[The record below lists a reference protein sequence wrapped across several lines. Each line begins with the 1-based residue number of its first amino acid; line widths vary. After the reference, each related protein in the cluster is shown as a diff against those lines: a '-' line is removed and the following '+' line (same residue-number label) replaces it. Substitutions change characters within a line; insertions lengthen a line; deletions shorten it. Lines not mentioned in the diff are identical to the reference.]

1 MSCYKVVALAYC
13 SYPMPEALKQQQRQ
27 QVAAAAAAHPVADDD
42 DDVDGA
48 TVPGIAAA
56 GVVPQA
62 PSAAAAAV
70 AVSEPGLSDDWPGL
84 ATLGDDGAEDVESLL
99 AFDIDELEI
108 DTLPGQMT
116 QQHQHQHHHHGH
128 HHHHHHQHHQH
139 GPGQHPQPG
148 GGEAAAAPTAAPGD
162 AAAAEEP
169 KHSSLPLQTAAPGA
183 PEYRPPCMWALMSPV
198 DLSSSKAEPQHPH
211 YDAATSIRD
220 PKRPYIVVP
229 FHVDANLPDF
239 LVPVPLYESAMEY
252 SWLPGDKFSMYFG
265 GKPGQKTGGNY
276 YKGSIVNVD
285 EGQDRDPWCSIEV
298 LWEETDGDSSQ
309 HTAKYKLSPWDIE
322 PDRDEVR
329 KREEAARKA
338 QQAAAAAEEVR
349 RQEEAAAEARA
360 RRRASRTIADYSDL
374 IGAVDDDDEYNPMAE
389 GFSSDS
395 DGGRRR
401 RKKGKRGRGSD
412 DEDFRDSAAPG
423 AGEGGSKKRQ
433 KFKPAWNLDQIKQQ
447 QNRHLNAKQQQ
458 MLGAISTGNTLLL
471 ARLTSAPPNAPIHEQ
486 PFPLPLRPE
495 VLAALPH
502 EGFPALIADYNIS
515 ARGKFTPLMWGQ
527 KELDM
532 YAVGCTKL
540 LYSSPLQD
548 FCAATQ
554 LVIR

>member
-265 GKPGQKTGGNY
+265 GKPVST
-276 YKGSIVNVD
+276 NVSCVD
-285 EGQDRDPWCSIEV
+285 NDFSTASLLCAWTNHRLVVSIE
-298 LWEETDGDSSQ
+298 
-309 HTAKYKLSPWDIE
+309 A
-322 PDRDEVR
+322 
-329 KREEAARKA
+329 
-338 QQAAAAAEEVR
+338 
-349 RQEEAAAEARA
+349 
-360 RRRASRTIADYSDL
+360 
-374 IGAVDDDDEYNPMAE
+374 
-389 GFSSDS
+389 
-395 DGGRRR
+395 
-401 RKKGKRGRGSD
+401 
-412 DEDFRDSAAPG
+412 
-423 AGEGGSKKRQ
+423 
-433 KFKPAWNLDQIKQQ
+433 
-447 QNRHLNAKQQQ
+447 
-458 MLGAISTGNTLLL
+458 L
-471 ARLTSAPPNAPIHEQ
+471 ARQGLVLTCFVNPP
-486 PFPLPLRPE
+486 
-495 VLAALPH
+495 
-502 EGFPALIADYNIS
+502 
-515 ARGKFTPLMWGQ
+515 
-527 KELDM
+527 
-532 YAVGCTKL
+532 
-540 LYSSPLQD
+540 
-548 FCAATQ
+548 
-554 LVIR
+554 